1 MKNINSFEVV
11 PQGDNNTLCGEC
23 PFLSAPE
30 SGMSPVWFC
39 DSFDQGLG
47 ASNQPARRCSSCLAE
62 PFFV

>member
-1 MKNINSFEVV
+1 MEKIMSFEVV
-11 PQGDNNTLCGEC
+11 PQEDNNALCGEC
-23 PFLSAPE
+23 PFLASPE
-30 SGMSPVWFC
+30 PGSFLVWFC